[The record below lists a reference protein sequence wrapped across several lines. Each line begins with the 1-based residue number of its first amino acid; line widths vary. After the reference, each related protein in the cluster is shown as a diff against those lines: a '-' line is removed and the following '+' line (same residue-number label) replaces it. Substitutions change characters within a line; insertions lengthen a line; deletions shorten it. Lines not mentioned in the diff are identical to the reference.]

1 MPVKPQL
8 VARILRS
15 KPEAVVADMGWAKFS
30 REANK
35 REAAAVVDMVRNF
48 FRVMGIELV
57 YIISLF

>member
-1 MPVKPQL
+1 MMED
-8 VARILRS
+8 R
-15 KPEAVVADMGWAKFS
+15 GWAKFS